1 MARQNY
7 ATLQAKINKEIEKLH
22 KQAQSLQSKQR
33 KPVISQIVRS
43 MKEYE
48 ISPEELAEQIVYVI
62 DQPWGIS
69 ISDIT
74 VRASGDQYLS

>member
-1 MARQNY
+1 MAVI
-7 ATLQAKINKEIEKLH
+7 TLQ
-22 KQAQSLQSKQR
+22 
-33 KPVISQIVRS
+33 VIDVQGDLRVIH
-43 MKEYE
+43 E
-48 ISPEELAEQIVYVI
+48 PLEELAEQIVYVI